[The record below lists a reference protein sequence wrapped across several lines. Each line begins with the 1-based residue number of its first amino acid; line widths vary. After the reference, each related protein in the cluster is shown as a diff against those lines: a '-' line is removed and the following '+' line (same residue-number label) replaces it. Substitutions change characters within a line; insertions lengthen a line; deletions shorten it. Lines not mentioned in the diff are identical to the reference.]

1 VSEPDAVARLQELL
15 DKVEAARGELEGVDD
30 PERAVEVLQELAD
43 LAKEVQAEVER
54 ARRDSD
60 ASA

>member
-15 DKVEAARGELEGVDD
+15 DKVEAARGELEGVQD
-30 PERAVEVLQELAD
+30 PERAVQVLQELAD

-54 ARRDSD
+54 ARRDAD

>member
-15 DKVEAARGELEGVDD
+15 DKVEAARGELESVED

-54 ARRDSD
+54 ARRDAD
-60 ASA
+60 APA

>member
-1 VSEPDAVARLQELL
+1 MSEQDAVARLEGLL
-15 DKVEAARGELEGVDD
+15 DKVEAARAELEGLDD

-54 ARRDSD
+54 ARRDAD

>member
-30 PERAVEVLQELAD
+30 PERAVEVLQELAG

-54 ARRDSD
+54 ARRDAD
-60 ASA
+60 ASP